1 MTLDAFISL
10 EIIET
15 LENFINK
22 VRPPEEIREKLD
34 IAYKLDNQSVIV
46 FELRP
51 NWRNPENKTESQ
63 IAKATFVKTKKHRKV
78 SLEMR

>member
-22 VRPPEEIREKLD
+22 VRPPVEIRK
-34 IAYKLDNQSVIV
+34 
-46 FELRP
+46 
-51 NWRNPENKTESQ
+51 KT
-63 IAKATFVKTKKHRKV
+63 
-78 SLEMR
+78 